1 MAFGEMTKCQ
11 LARHPSGKKHRFL
24 SFQLN
29 FIFQSKFFRGFGYIE
44 FKDADSVKDSIEGMN
59 GFDLGGQ
66 CLQVG
71 RAVTPPDAIN
81 YMSTGTASSAL
92 PAAAAIG
99 NYNFYYFIN
108 KIK

>member
-1 MAFGEMTKCQ
+1 M
-11 LARHPSGKKHRFL
+11 
-24 SFQLN
+24 
-29 FIFQSKFFRGFGYIE
+29 
-44 FKDADSVKDSIEGMN
+44 KDSIEGMN

-99 NYNFYYFIN
+99 YNNSNNFY
-108 KIK
+108 